1 MKPSTELHDLI
12 KSLTKSEKRFFKL
25 HSSLQAGDKNYLRI
39 FDSID
44 KQKVYDEEAIKKQ
57 FANERFIKHLP
68 SEKNHLY
75 KLILKALR
83 SYHAESS
90 ISGTLKQEIKNIEIL
105 YQKALYVE
113 CNKLLHRAKRIARD
127 NERLATHLFDLARAL
142 ITARDLAEVAES
154 VASIGTE
161 ALGADAIALCLFADA
176 PDSAPAAT
184 SLHWLARDPALEA
197 IARDEQILCGPIDVA
212 RAALLF
218 RSQTPEP
225 QSAALIGIGGDV
237 PRGVLAIGSA
247 EPGRYGAEAATDFL
261 AELGRLVA
269 TATSLHWART
279 PAPA

>member
-1 MKPSTELHDLI
+1 M
-12 KSLTKSEKRFFKL
+12 
-25 HSSLQAGDKNYLRI
+25 
-39 FDSID
+39 
-44 KQKVYDEEAIKKQ
+44 
-57 FANERFIKHLP
+57 
-68 SEKNHLY
+68 
-75 KLILKALR
+75 
-83 SYHAESS
+83 
-90 ISGTLKQEIKNIEIL
+90 
-105 YQKALYVE
+105 
-113 CNKLLHRAKRIARD
+113 
-127 NERLATHLFDLARAL
+127 
-142 ITARDLAEVAES
+142 
-154 VASIGTE
+154 
-161 ALGADAIALCLFADA
+161 CLFADA